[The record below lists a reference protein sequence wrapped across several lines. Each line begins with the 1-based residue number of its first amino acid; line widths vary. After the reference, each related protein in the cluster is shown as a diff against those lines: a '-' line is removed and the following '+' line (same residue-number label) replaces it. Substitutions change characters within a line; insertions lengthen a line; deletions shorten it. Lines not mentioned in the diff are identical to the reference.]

1 MDFGMMSEISAGR
14 RESLVDLFY
23 AVYRSDA
30 DGVIAAL
37 MDLNIIVPTADPLSL
52 RRAIAFG
59 LANLTRKVQGDPIF
73 CTFNIISPWG
83 LGFRFYVVIP

>member
-1 MDFGMMSEISAGR
+1 MAGSLIFVDFGMMSEISTGR
-14 RESLVDLFY
+14 RESLVELFY

-59 LANLTRKVQGDPIF
+59 LANLTRKVQEDPMLSF
-73 CTFNIISPWG
+73 SRRISG
-83 LGFRFYVVIP
+83 LG